1 MACLANDTNS
11 EAPAQVVATLAVLH
25 LAGRLYLRFRL
36 AVRNLRVYTRFMSED
51 LPCVCTTLRRATRAI
66 TATYD
71 KALEPSGLRIT
82 QFSVLRTL
90 ARHGPMPVTRLAAKV
105 ALERSTMGRNLDLLE
120 RRGLVTLDV
129 GDTDQRE
136 RIVNLT
142 PAGEVAIQ
150 DALPRWREIQDLM
163 GSLIDHAAVSAI
175 ANQVSRLHDE

>member
-1 MACLANDTNS
+1 M
-11 EAPAQVVATLAVLH
+11 
-25 LAGRLYLRFRL
+25 
-36 AVRNLRVYTRFMSED
+36 
-51 LPCVCTTLRRATRAI
+51 
-66 TATYD
+66 
-71 KALEPSGLRIT
+71 RIT

-120 RRGLVTLDV
+120 RRGLVTLDI

-150 DALPRWREIQDLM
+150 AALTRWREIQDLM